1 MHFIVWMKSHYN
13 LYLNCIY
20 SSKCTATLQLNPLPS
35 RRNTSTVHFQSITKT
50 SVSLSKLTV
59 FGCTKRSKAHEVE
72 GTTQVALRW
81 VLNLSFQKQEHKFP
95 VAPVWFHFLQ
105 EKKAVYYHLTT
116 SSLQHREP
124 GLGCGDSLVR
134 QLWLCSPDSLAVN
147 MLHPSQGCGLLISKL
162 AFR

>member
-1 MHFIVWMKSHYN
+1 MTYLYVDVMHFIVWMKSHYN

-20 SSKCTATLQLNPLPS
+20 SSKCTATPQLNPLPS

-81 VLNLSFQKQEHKFP
+81 VLNLGFQKQEHKFP

-105 EKKAVYYHLTT
+105 EKKGCLLPLDYELSAAQGAWAGLRWQPCQTAVALFP
-116 SSLQHREP
+116 R
-124 GLGCGDSLVR
+124 
-134 QLWLCSPDSLAVN
+134 
-147 MLHPSQGCGLLISKL
+147 
-162 AFR
+162 